1 MAQASRQRVPLL
13 LKEMADTRWGSWV
26 QRENTGLW
34 THLAHPAVPNTA
46 RPHVLCS
53 AKPLDMGKQGD
64 SMSLTKVKRIDRESR
79 KRTIVKLA
87 CLDAN
92 R

>member
-1 MAQASRQRVPLL
+1 M
-13 LKEMADTRWGSWV
+13 GSIAVRRKWLT
-26 QRENTGLW
+26 QGGAAGCRERTLGSGPS
-34 THLAHPAVPNTA
+34 LAHPAVPNTA
-46 RPHVLCS
+46 RPLVLCS

-64 SMSLTKVKRIDRESR
+64 PMSLTKVKRIDRASR

-87 CLDAN
+87 CVDAN